1 MCRRASPTSKVLATI
16 FSDGLARALK
26 IKLVLIPK
34 RLFCAPGNTRARLKA
49 ACEVQ
54 KQAERSRLPSSYD
67 APGDKRA
74 AAKMVLLA

>member
-34 RLFCAPGNTRARLKA
+34 R
-49 ACEVQ
+49 
-54 KQAERSRLPSSYD
+54 
-67 APGDKRA
+67 
-74 AAKMVLLA
+74 